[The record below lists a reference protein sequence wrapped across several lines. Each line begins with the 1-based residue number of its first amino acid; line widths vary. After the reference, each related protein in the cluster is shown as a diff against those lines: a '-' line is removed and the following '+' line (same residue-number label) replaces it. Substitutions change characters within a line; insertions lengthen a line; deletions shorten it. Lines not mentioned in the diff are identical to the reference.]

1 MKLGDLAKWVKD
13 KQEVWTDDT
22 EVYVNFDAPYMY
34 SITEAYEDEDNDCL
48 VLATHPFQEVI
59 K

>member
-1 MKLGDLAKWVKD
+1 MKLGDLAKWIKD

-22 EVYVNFDAPYMY
+22 EVYVNLDAPYMY